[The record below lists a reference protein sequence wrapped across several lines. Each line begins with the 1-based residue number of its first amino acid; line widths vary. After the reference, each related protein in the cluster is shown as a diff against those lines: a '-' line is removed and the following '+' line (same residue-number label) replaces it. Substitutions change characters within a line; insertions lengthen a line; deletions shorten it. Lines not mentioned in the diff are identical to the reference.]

1 MAKNKNKT
9 VLGVIGVILAVFG
22 VMGSIPALLNK
33 EPIFSL
39 PVTAIAVIVGI
50 ILMAWAF
57 SD

>member
-1 MAKNKNKT
+1 MAKDKT
-9 VLGVIGVILAVFG
+9 VLGVLGVILTVFG

-33 EPIFSL
+33 DSILSL
-39 PVTAIAVIVGI
+39 PLTAAAVVAGI